1 MYEIFDKLLKEKGIS
16 AYKVS
21 KETGVSTSTLSNWK
35 NGEYVPKAN
44 KLQKIADYL
53 DVSLEFL
60 MTGKEDVNYLYTDE
74 NAEIMIK
81 ITEEIRKDKKT
92 AERFYR
98 YLSLMS
104 DSKKS
109 VDDMIDFMYE
119 KENKGDN

>member
-60 MTGKEDVNYLYTDE
+60 MTGKEDVNCLYTDE